1 MPRPAAPALS
11 IRWYDGRLVGKVV
24 TPGHTEFGYA
34 PEWLASGHDLSPLSV
49 PFTPVLFRQRADGFD
64 HLPGFL
70 TDCLPD
76 QWGRRLM
83 QREFLARDLMATPM
97 RMLAWVG
104 RRSVGALT
112 FEPALE
118 EEHSHSAWEEV
129 TPLLLTREAQAV
141 LWEAPQDAFRHLRQG
156 GTAGGALPKANVALL
171 RDGTVLSGGDLFNN
185 HELSG
190 AKLGLLKLDF
200 EDDPTRSTTDGRAE
214 LAYLKMARACGIH
227 VAQAKVLADNDRTR
241 PRYHLFVERFDVVR
255 SEKRRRHLLS
265 LAGALHSHH
274 LTYTQLLLVTRDL
287 TQDHAQVLEAV
298 RRMCFNVR
306 AGNADDHG
314 KNHSFLFDDSNG
326 RWGLSPAYDLT
337 PSYSAEGNFR
347 GLFPNTFG
355 AQPRRQAMRDVAAEA
370 GVSAEE
376 FDRIDAAVATQVAR
390 WSEYAERVDLPKTLM
405 VEVKLMQQGL
415 ATSLEME
422 PTLRGRRRKRW

>member
-1 MPRPAAPALS
+1 MPRPTAPALNIS
-11 IRWYDGRLVGKVV
+11 WYDGRLVGRVV

-34 PEWLASGHDLSPLSV
+34 PKWLESGYDLSPLSV
-49 PFTPVLFRQRADGFD
+49 PFNPILFRQRADGFD

-83 QREFLARDLMATPM
+83 QREFLARDLTATPM

-118 EEHSHSAWEEV
+118 EEHSQSSWEEV
-129 TPLLLTREAQAV
+129 TPIRLTREAQAV
-141 LWEAPQDAFRHLRQG
+141 LRDDSPDAFRHLRQG

-171 RDGTVLSGGDLFNN
+171 RDGTVLSGGDLFSD

-200 EDDPTRSTTDGRAE
+200 EDDPLRATTDGRVE
-214 LAYLKMARACGIH
+214 LAYLKMARACGIN
-227 VAQAKVLADNDRTR
+227 VVRAKVLEDKDRSR
-241 PRYHLFVERFDVVR
+241 SRHHLFVERFDVVR

-265 LAGALHSHH
+265 LAGALHSHN
-274 LTYTQLLLVTRDL
+274 LTYTQFLLAARRL

-306 AGNADDHG
+306 SGNADDHG
-314 KNHSFLFDDSNG
+314 KNHSFLFDDTTG
-326 RWGLSPAYDLT
+326 RWSLSPAYDLT
-337 PSYSAEGNFR
+337 PSYSIEGNFR

-355 AQPRRQAMRDVAAEA
+355 PNPRRQTMCNVAAEA
-370 GVSAEE
+370 GVSADE
-376 FDRIDAAVATQVAR
+376 FDRIDAEVTTQVAR
-390 WSEYAERVDLPKTLM
+390 WSEHAERVDLPKTLM
-405 VEVKLMQQGL
+405 APVKLMQQGL
-415 ATSLEME
+415 ATSLELE
-422 PTLRGRRRKRW
+422 PAVRGRRSKRW